1 MVLAWVSYLVLGIPV
16 LRGEYSEQQV
26 LADRYTYLAA
36 LPLTLLIAVFVKRCL
51 SRSMHRWGKWSLI
64 LASGFTLF
72 LLVELGILSRYQ
84 ARVWH
89 DSEALWK
96 YAVAANPNS
105 GAYFNLA
112 TEA

>member
-1 MVLAWVSYLVLGIPV
+1 
-16 LRGEYSEQQV
+16 
-26 LADRYTYLAA
+26 
-36 LPLTLLIAVFVKRCL
+36 
-51 SRSMHRWGKWSLI
+51 MHRWGKWSLI

-105 GAYFNLA
+105 GTYFNLA
-112 TEA
+112 TLAEAQGKYENAIAAYKQVAAIDPQRWDAHEKAAQLLQKQGNIAEAIGH